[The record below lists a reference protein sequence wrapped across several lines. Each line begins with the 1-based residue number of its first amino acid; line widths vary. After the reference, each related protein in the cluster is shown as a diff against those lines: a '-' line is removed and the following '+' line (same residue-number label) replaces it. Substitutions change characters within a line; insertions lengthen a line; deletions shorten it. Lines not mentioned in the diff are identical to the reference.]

1 VDEPSTLPGPVKA
14 WIEPDRW
21 AYVRS
26 FPGYSLLGF
35 LGVSVS
41 IGLALTLHPGFWIV
55 ATLALFRQASAEAVL
70 RELWREGMLHPAL
83 VLREVPGRLATLVRL
98 ESRDGVQDAIVVSR
112 VPRRWRGSRPPWGGE
127 RAAMVIAGEPPRL
140 RPLSADLATGN
151 DTRAKRATDRIPEAQ
166 WDALGRALS
175 QLTQPLSDGVHPVQL
190 GERPWYGTLSNVEI
204 GGSLPEHLSSR
215 RPTAFCAGLPCVEEP
230 KLDIRERERVRGL
243 RNRALRRVI
252 LYLGLAV
259 VPPLALA
266 ALSQMLLSGADGV
279 LPSLVVT
286 AGGLSLLAAPLW
298 CLLAL
303 AAWRRVRRYT
313 RDLVEGRLLRFL
325 GPISSFD
332 SLSLDPDL
340 ALLTRRDV
348 LHPEPGQEQDLVVL
362 PHASELLHA
371 NGNWAPPGLVL
382 RVEHVA
388 VPPDEPFKMPLPS
401 DVQAEINDAV
411 AVARRRLTS
420 LETAELS
427 RHARALKQP
436 GGIFWLLTGIS
447 ILALSSWH
455 SQGWVFPPQP
465 VSLVLA
471 LVAWVLALLATLRRL
486 RLSRLLSRDAALGWV
501 VTVDSAA
508 LAGTEDQT
516 ELPARGVETLLHA
529 RMDWTVNRRPATW
542 RRFASHSDAQ
552 G

>member
-1 VDEPSTLPGPVKA
+1 MDEVRVLPGPVKA

-26 FPGYSLLGF
+26 FPGYALLGF
-35 LGVSVS
+35 LAVAGS
-41 IGLALTLHPGFWIV
+41 ITLAMTVHPGFWIV
-55 ATLALFRQASAEAVL
+55 AMFAMFRQASSEAVL
-70 RELWREGMLHPAL
+70 RELWREGMLHPAF
-83 VLREVPGRLATLVRL
+83 VLCDVPGRLATLVRL
-98 ESRDGVQDAIVVSR
+98 ESQEGVQDAVVVSR
-112 VPRRWRGSRPPWGGE
+112 APRRWRGSRPPWGGE

-140 RPLSADLATGN
+140 RPLSADLATGD

-166 WDALGRALS
+166 WDALTRALS

-190 GERPWYGTLSNVEI
+190 GEHPWYGTLSSVEI
-204 GGSLPEHLSSR
+204 EGSLPEHLSDRSA
-215 RPTAFCAGLPCVEEP
+215 TAFCAGLPCVEEP
-230 KLDIRERERVRGL
+230 KLDLRERARVRSL
-243 RNRALRRVI
+243 RNRALRRVAI
-252 LYLGLAV
+252 YLGLAV

-266 ALSQMLLSGADGV
+266 GLSQTALSGVEGV
-279 LPSLVVT
+279 LPNLVVT

-298 CLLAL
+298 CLFAL
-303 AAWRRVRRYT
+303 AAWRKARRYT
-313 RDLVEGRLLRFL
+313 RDLIAGRLLRFL
-325 GPISSFD
+325 GQISSFD

-340 ALLTRRDV
+340 ALLTRRGV
-348 LHPEPGQEQDLVVL
+348 LRPEPGQEQDLVLL

-371 NGNWAPPGLVL
+371 NGQWAPPGLVL

-436 GGIFWLLTGIS
+436 GAIFWLLTGIS
-447 ILALSSWH
+447 TLALSSWH
-455 SQGWVFPPQP
+455 SQGWVLPPQP
-465 VSLVLA
+465 VGLVLA
-471 LVAWVLALLATLRRL
+471 FVAWGLASVTVLRRL

-501 VTVDSAA
+501 VTVDSVVQK
-508 LAGTEDQT
+508 GESDQT

-529 RMDWTVNRRPATW
+529 RMDWTINRRPATW
-542 RRFASHSDAQ
+542 RRFASHSDIQ
-552 G
+552 V